1 MLIIHN
7 FNIQTG
13 DTSFESKNE
22 NNDRLYHM
30 TTNLQVIAKLSFP
43 YALESSFYRESLLKI
58 WKRHMK
64 MEGKIRSLMED
75 ADLDD

>member
-1 MLIIHN
+1 
-7 FNIQTG
+7 
-13 DTSFESKNE
+13 
-22 NNDRLYHM
+22 M

-43 YALESSFYRESLLKI
+43 YALESSFYRESLLEI
-58 WKRHMK
+58 CKRHMK